1 MAPPDPESIAFL
13 DQLDTDEREELL
25 QRGRKRQFRRGTSLF
40 NEGERSD
47 RVMVVLE
54 GRVKVSY
61 FTEEG
66 KEVVLA
72 IRGSGDILGDLSAID
87 GEPLSATV
95 TALDNVDAQVVTAD
109 EFLSFLES
117 HSKVGLVLLRMLSQR
132 LREADLKRIEFG
144 AYDTL
149 GRVARRLVELADR
162 FGERSDTGVRIT
174 LPLSQEE
181 LAGWTGSSREAVAKA
196 LQVFRTR
203 GWIETARREITI
215 LDPAELGKRAT

>member
-1 MAPPDPESIAFL
+1 
-13 DQLDTDEREELL
+13 
-25 QRGRKRQFRRGTSLF
+25 
-40 NEGERSD
+40 
-47 RVMVVLE
+47 MVVLE

-117 HSKVGLVLLRMLSQR
+117 HSRVGLVLLRMLSQR